1 MMEDSQRAS
10 RIMTYRT
17 LSLTIEG
24 AVAHLQLSR
33 PETMNAMD
41 GAFFAELRD
50 VATRLHREAKA
61 RAVVLSSTGR
71 HFTSGMA
78 LDVFTSNPLPEG
90 TAGRRLALHDVVL
103 ALQGAFTA
111 LERLRVPV
119 IAAVQGGCIGGG
131 VDLVAACDVRY
142 ASEDAF
148 FCIQETNIG
157 ITADLGTLQRLPK
170 LIPVGVVREY
180 AYSGR
185 RMAASR
191 ARELGLVN
199 DVFATHEA
207 TVEAALA
214 LAREIAGKAPVV
226 VAATKQAITFAR
238 DHSVAE
244 SLEQMAL
251 LQAAVWDSKDVVEA
265 ITAMKQKREP
275 SFGELE
281 PVRVLGE

>member
-1 MMEDSQRAS
+1 
-10 RIMTYRT
+10 MTYRT

-50 VATRLHREAKA
+50 AATRLHREATA
-61 RAVVLSSTGR
+61 RVVVLSSAGK

-78 LDVFTSNPLPEG
+78 LEVFAANPLPEG
-90 TAGRRLALHDVVL
+90 TPGRRLALHDVVL
-103 ALQGAFTA
+103 ALQDAFTA

-142 ASEDAF
+142 ASADAF

-157 ITADLGTLQRLPK
+157 VTADLGTLQRLPK
-170 LIPVGVVREY
+170 LIPIGIVREY

-185 RMAASR
+185 RMAAAR

-199 DVFATHEA
+199 EVFPTHQA

-214 LAREIAGKAPVV
+214 LAGEIAGKAPVV
-226 VAATKQAITFAR
+226 VAASKQAITYAR

-275 SFGELE
+275 RFGELE
-281 PVRVLGE
+281 PVRVFGE